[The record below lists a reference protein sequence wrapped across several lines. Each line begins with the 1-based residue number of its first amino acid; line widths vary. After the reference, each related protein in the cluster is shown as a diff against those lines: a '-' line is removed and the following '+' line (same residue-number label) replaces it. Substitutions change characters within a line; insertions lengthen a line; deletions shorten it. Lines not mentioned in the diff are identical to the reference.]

1 MERILAAFIAELR
14 AIGLPVSLSENVDA
28 AAALR
33 AIPLTSRSQ
42 VKSALAATLVKNY
55 DHYGAFELAFEVFFA
70 GRQLARLAE
79 GNPDGSGEDQ
89 AGGFGTGTGTVLRQL
104 TEDELNDLLFRA
116 VAGRDGM
123 LLRAVATEAVDRWAG
138 IDPGRVVAG
147 TFYLYRTL
155 TRLDLEVLRRRLREA
170 AEAGGLSGLG
180 RRLAEED
187 QDARVDAARAE
198 VEAEIRRRL
207 IADRDA
213 QAVAATL
220 RRPLPEDVEF
230 LNASRAQLG
239 ELRQTVRPLARKMAA
254 RMAHKRR
261 HRRLVSLDFRRTV
274 RKSLAS
280 GGVPVDLAFRKPRP
294 AKPEIMLVADISGS
308 VSAFAGFT
316 MQLAYAIK
324 SEFSRVRSFVFVDAV
339 EEVTEML
346 EAAADVTSVTHRL
359 NLGTKAV
366 RLDGHSDYGRALET
380 FWDRWGGQVRSRT
393 SVIILG
399 DARNNY
405 HASRAW
411 VLTAIRQRARHL
423 YWLNPEPAAAW
434 DTGDSIMREY
444 APGCD
449 LVVECRNLRQLRAFV
464 EQLG

>member
-1 MERILAAFIAELR
+1 MSMIRESIVVTVNARGEPHLAPLGLIAEGEGWILAPFHPSTTLDNLR
-14 AIGLPVSLSENVDA
+14 QAPFAVANFTDDVRIFAGCLTGRRDWPLKPATLVA
-28 AAALR
+28 APR
-33 AIPLTSRSQ
+33 
-42 VKSALAATLVKNY
+42 LAATLS
-55 DHYGAFELAFEVFFA
+55 HLELV
-70 GRQLARLAE
+70 
-79 GNPDGSGEDQ
+79 
-89 AGGFGTGTGTVLRQL
+89 
-104 TEDELNDLLFRA
+104 
-116 VAGRDGM
+116 
-123 LLRAVATEAVDRWAG
+123 
-138 IDPGRVVAG
+138 VVAVREHEQRPRFVCRVAHRASHAPFQG
-147 TFYLYRTL
+147 FNRAQAAVIEGAVLVS
-155 TRLDLEVLRRRLREA
+155 RLHLLP
-170 AEAGGLSGLG
+170 
-180 RRLAEED
+180 
-187 QDARVDAARAE
+187 RAE

-230 LNASRAQLG
+230 LNASRVQLAD
-239 ELRQTVRPLARKMAA
+239 LRQTVRPLARKMAA
-254 RMAHKRR
+254 RLAHKRR
-261 HRRLVSLDFRRTV
+261 HRRRAALDFRRTV

-280 GGVPVDLAFRKPRP
+280 GGVPVDLAYRKPRP

-316 MQLAYAIK
+316 MQLAYAMK
-324 SEFSRVRSFVFVDAV
+324 SEFSRVRSFVFVDGV
-339 EEVTEML
+339 EEVTDIL

-359 NLGTKAV
+359 NLGTRAV
-366 RLDGHSDYGRALET
+366 RLDGHSDYGLALET

-399 DARNNY
+399 DGRNNY

-423 YWLNPEPAAAW
+423 YWLNPEPAEAW

-464 EQLG
+464 EQLD